1 MPFLS
6 FFCCLLLCL
15 LLRFS
20 FWFSRPLSATLA
32 AAGRSPPS
40 RSPSC
45 PLGFP
50 PLKGVRLPRAKLI
63 CPWLPSFGGT
73 LHWGGA
79 SLRSSLVRRL
89 RGGSFVFFFSRIVLA
104 PAGGKFG
111 SSLRQIKGSRRLR
124 SASASAALYQ
134 SFLAPLPCRP
144 LPRRHPPPYWGAVIA
159 CFCLVYCSLR
169 FNLVKS
175 RCTSSLDKFLRSG
188 FAAFRQK
195 KAYLYTTYCVIIKV

>member
-1 MPFLS
+1 MSQPLAVFFVFLRFASFLTARVILTLAFFS
-6 FFCCLLLCL
+6 FFCCLLLGL
-15 LLRFS
+15 LLRSS
-20 FWFSRPLSATLA
+20 FCFSRPLSATPA

-50 PLKGVRLPRAKLI
+50 PLKGERLPRAKLI

-79 SLRSSLVRRL
+79 SQRSSLVRRL
-89 RGGSFVFFFSRIVLA
+89 RGGSVVFFFSRKVLA
-104 PAGGKFG
+104 AAGGKFG

-144 LPRRHPPPYWGAVIA
+144 RPGGTPRPQNR
-159 CFCLVYCSLR
+159 
-169 FNLVKS
+169 
-175 RCTSSLDKFLRSG
+175 
-188 FAAFRQK
+188 
-195 KAYLYTTYCVIIKV
+195 